1 MYSSYTTTTVI
12 YAYNIAM
19 HAYVL
24 AHKPAHALPTAGFHL
39 VKFAVVILYFAETVA
54 QVSPLA
60 TKWKVLQL
68 VVIPVWYGVGVA
80 TPLPGLVVV
89 AGALVVVVV
98 GVCPTVE
105 MHTYYNKKLA
115 NCSR

>member
-24 AHKPAHALPTAGFHL
+24 AHKPAHALPTAG
-39 VKFAVVILYFAETVA
+39 FAETVA